1 MVGWKIALWVLVV
14 GIAVWFLY
22 LVRSILMPFILA
34 FIISALLD
42 PSIKKLRMRG
52 YKRGTAVAIVFFA
65 FFGFVGVLGYFILPV
80 IGAQMTFFKDS
91 LQSFTNQ
98 LSQENPNENYF
109 VKWNP
114 AVRAQ
119 PPGGATAQ
127 VDKIIE
133 QFQPTLDRL
142 GLPSTRQA
150 LVTAYVEP
158 HRAEIANTVEHFFSG
173 FLGIIGTAFSQIIL
187 LLFTP
192 LFVYFMLI
200 DLEKFKIRSASWIP
214 PSIRAETLS
223 IIREIGEVFVKYLR
237 GVTLTIIAYMA
248 VMAIVLSV
256 LGAPYSVLLAILF
269 GALYIIPMVGPL
281 INATTL
287 FLVTGLTGT
296 SSNMLFGLGSAW
308 TFAVLITLL
317 YLGCSTLFD
326 QLVYPNMVGRAVGL
340 HPLVSMFVVFSGAAL
355 FGLVG
360 MILAFPLAGSVKV
373 ILERL
378 LKVTSSAHSGDLNL
392 PIVPLRHRTAAEV

>member
-22 LVRSILMPFILA
+22 LVRSILLPFILA

-52 YKRGTAVAIVFFA
+52 YKRGSAVAIVFFA
-65 FFGFVGVLGYFILPV
+65 FFGLVGVVGYFVLPV
-80 IGAQMTFFKDS
+80 IGAQITYFKDS
-91 LQSFTNQ
+91 LQAFTNQ
-98 LSQENPNENYF
+98 LSQENPNESYF

-119 PPGGATAQ
+119 PPGGPTAQ
-127 VDKIIE
+127 VDKVIE
-133 QFQPTLDRL
+133 QLQPTLDRL

-158 HRAEIANTVEHFFSG
+158 HRADIANAVEHFFSG

-237 GVTLTIIAYMA
+237 GVTLTILAYMA
-248 VMAIVLSV
+248 VMSIVLSV

-281 INATTL
+281 INALTL
-287 FLVTGLTGT
+287 FLVTGLSGTTGNVIF
-296 SSNMLFGLGSAW
+296 SLGSSW
-308 TFAVLITLL
+308 GFALLITLL

-355 FGLVG
+355 FGLIG
-360 MILAFPLAGSVKV
+360 MILAFPLAGSIKV

-378 LKVTSSAHSGDLNL
+378 LKVTSSGHSGDLNL
-392 PIVPLRHRTAAEV
+392 PVTPLRHRTAAEV

>member
-1 MVGWKIALWVLVV
+1 
-14 GIAVWFLY
+14 
-22 LVRSILMPFILA
+22 
-34 FIISALLD
+34 
-42 PSIKKLRMRG
+42 MRG
-52 YKRGTAVAIVFFA
+52 
-65 FFGFVGVLGYFILPV
+65 
-80 IGAQMTFFKDS
+80 
-91 LQSFTNQ
+91 
-98 LSQENPNENYF
+98 
-109 VKWNP
+109 
-114 AVRAQ
+114 
-119 PPGGATAQ
+119 
-127 VDKIIE
+127 
-133 QFQPTLDRL
+133 
-142 GLPSTRQA
+142 
-150 LVTAYVEP
+150 
-158 HRAEIANTVEHFFSG
+158 
-173 FLGIIGTAFSQIIL
+173 
-187 LLFTP
+187 
-192 LFVYFMLI
+192 
-200 DLEKFKIRSASWIP
+200 ASWIP

-248 VMAIVLSV
+248 VMAIVLSI

-281 INATTL
+281 INALTL
-287 FLVTGLTGT
+287 FLVTGLSGTTG
-296 SSNMLFGLGSAW
+296 NMLFDLGSSW
-308 TFAVLITLL
+308 GFAILVTVL

-392 PIVPLRHRTAAEV
+392 PVVPLRHRTAAEV

>member
-22 LVRSILMPFILA
+22 LVRSILLPFVLA

-65 FFGFVGVLGYFILPV
+65 FFGLVGVVGYFVFPI
-80 IGAQMTFFKDS
+80 IGAQLTYFKDS
-91 LQSFTNQ
+91 LQAFTNQ

-119 PPGGATAQ
+119 PAGGPTAQ
-127 VDKIIE
+127 VDKVIE
-133 QFQPTLDRL
+133 QLAPTLDRL

-150 LVTAYVEP
+150 LITAYVEP

-173 FLGIIGTAFSQIIL
+173 FLGIIGTAFSQIVL

-200 DLEKFKIRSASWIP
+200 DLEKFKMRGASWIP

-248 VMAIVLSV
+248 VMAIVLSI

-281 INATTL
+281 INALTL
-287 FLVTGLTGT
+287 FLVTGLSGTTG
-296 SSNMLFGLGSAW
+296 NMLFDLGSSW
-308 TFAVLITLL
+308 GFAILVTVL

-392 PIVPLRHRTAAEV
+392 PVVPLRHRTAAEV